1 MTAYQTQHD
10 LRLQGGS
17 YPPNALLDRDPSDP
31 DIVKL
36 LASGAIS
43 PYVPGTSPPPP
54 KGAPDYS
61 GFLDSVLI
69 APELATVRSLSETDS
84 TVGARFSSV
93 SSLLGFIEQK
103 ESPERIAALQK
114 RLQDLLNAIP
124 SEDKPDI
131 RSALEALRD
140 THNLS
145 FTFS

>member
-1 MTAYQTQHD
+1 MATYQALHD
-10 LRLQGGS
+10 LKIQGIS
-17 YPPNALLDRDPSDP
+17 YPPNVLLDRNPDDPKT
-31 DIVKL
+31 IEL
-36 LASGAIS
+36 LESRAIA

-54 KGAPDYS
+54 KGTPDYS

-93 SSLLGFIEQK
+93 SSLLGFLEQK
-103 ESPERIAALQK
+103 ESPERIAALQQ
-114 RLQDLLNAIP
+114 RLRDLLDAISP
-124 SEDKPDI
+124 EDKPGI